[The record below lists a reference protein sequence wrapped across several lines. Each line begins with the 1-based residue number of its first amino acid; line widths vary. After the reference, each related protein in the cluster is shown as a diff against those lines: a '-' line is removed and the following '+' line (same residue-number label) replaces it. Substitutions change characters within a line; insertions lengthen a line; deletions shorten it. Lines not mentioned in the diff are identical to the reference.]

1 MINFK
6 GKKILITGA
15 TGGIGHA
22 LVKKFLS
29 LEGTVLATGTNTE
42 KLDAL
47 KKEFPNINVLK
58 FDISQHSKIGEFIE
72 NVSSQLVGLD
82 ILVNNAGI
90 SMRALFSDLDIF
102 CPSFVH
108 QPCAKI
114 LFGSSTFAAIRKA
127 GQYTAWKRKMSFP
140 TICIAGQNFLN
151 FSFSVSGY
159 PNDVR

>member
-58 FDISQHSKIGEFIE
+58 FDISQHSKIEEFIE

-90 SMRALFSDLDIF
+90 
-102 CPSFVH
+102 
-108 QPCAKI
+108 
-114 LFGSSTFAAIRKA
+114 
-127 GQYTAWKRKMSFP
+127 
-140 TICIAGQNFLN
+140 TIW
-151 FSFSVSGY
+151 GY
-159 PNDVR
+159 